1 MKYKAVIF
9 DLFETLIT
17 EWGHKKYT
25 KSEMCADLGI
35 EKDTFDFFWDENEEQ
50 RYLGDISFEDS
61 ILYVCKRCGKTV
73 DSSVMSDIVDKRV
86 KTKSACFEYV
96 NPEVYMLLERL
107 KAIGLRTAIISNCS
121 PEEVTPLKESAI
133 YRYFDEVVLS
143 CDIHMKKPD
152 SCIYEEAARRL
163 GVTPGECLYVGD
175 GGSDELPGARD
186 AGMTAVQAKWYTDQM
201 PYKRGDI
208 EGFLT
213 AEEPLGVMEYI
224 K

>member
-25 KSEMCADLGI
+25 KSEMSADLGI
-35 EKDTFDFFWDENEEQ
+35 EREKFDFFWDEKEEA

-61 ILYVCKRCGKTV
+61 ILYVCKKCGKTV
-73 DSSVMSDIVDKRV
+73 DNSVLSAIVDKRV
-86 KTKSACFEYV
+86 ETKSVCFEYV
-96 NPEVYMLLERL
+96 NPDVYMLLEKL
-107 KAIGLRTAIISNCS
+107 KAMGLQTAIVSNCS
-121 PEEVTPLKESAI
+121 PDEVTPLKESGI
-133 YRYFDEVVLS
+133 YKYFDEVILS
-143 CDIHMKKPD
+143 YDVHMKKPD
-152 SCIYEEAARRL
+152 SCIYEESAKRL
-163 GVTPGECLYVGD
+163 GVAPGECIFVGD
-175 GGSDELPGARD
+175 GGSDELPGAKA
-186 AGMTAVQAKWYTDQM
+186 AGMTAVQAKWYTNQL

-213 AEEPLGVMEYI
+213 AEEPLVIMEYI

>member
-35 EKDTFDFFWDENEEQ
+35 EKDRFDFFWDEKEEA

-61 ILYVCKRCGKTV
+61 ILYVCENCGKTV
-73 DSSVMSDIVDKRV
+73 DDSALSDIIDKRV
-86 KTKSACFEYV
+86 ATKSACFEYV
-96 NPEVYMLLERL
+96 NPDVYRLLERL
-107 KAIGLRTAIISNCS
+107 RAMGLQTAIISNCS
-121 PEEVTPLKESAI
+121 PEEVTVLKKSGI
-133 YRYFDEVVLS
+133 YKYFDEVILS

-163 GVTPGECLYVGD
+163 GVTPGECIFVGD
-175 GGSDELPGARD
+175 GGSDELPGAKA
-186 AGMTAVQAKWYTDQM
+186 AGMTAVQAKWYTNQL

-213 AEEPLGVMEYI
+213 AEEPLGIIEYI
-224 K
+224 